1 MSRFA
6 VTLFGADT
14 PGIIATVTRELA
26 GQGYNLEDCSS
37 TTVGGHTA
45 MVLMIL
51 GPTEAEPALAALLG
65 SVVQNLDVKI
75 HVAADTE
82 TEPAFGKRYAI
93 AFHGA
98 DRPGLIGGVSE
109 VFADHGVNVV
119 DLKSSVI
126 GDPDP
131 MYLMRFEVEM
141 PEQMFPV
148 VETALAVT
156 TEKLGIQ
163 ITSLD
168 PVPNRQIAA
177 SVQIKD
183 VRLQNSFFQLDRT
196 VSDEDLAAYQ
206 TGYFAEVNGVKEELL
221 VIAVGFQLVRRLPEE
236 APSAATRAT
245 SLDLQPLK
253 ASALF
258 HIDYSFRW
266 TGSKLRSSDLQ
277 TFAEVN
283 AVFNSWPYWRQLVQS
298 MLPSMGVHKLII
310 PVFRFP
316 FPSGY

>member
-6 VTLFGADT
+6 VTLFGPDA
-14 PGIIATVTRELA
+14 PGIIAAVTRELA
-26 GQGYNLEDCSS
+26 RQGYNLEDCSS

-45 MVLMIL
+45 MVLMVL
-51 GPTEAEPALAALLG
+51 GPAEAEPALVALLG
-65 SVVQNLDVKI
+65 SAVQNLDVEM
-75 HVAADTE
+75 HVAAASE
-82 TEPAFGKRYAI
+82 ARPAFGKRYAI

-131 MYLMRFEVEM
+131 MYLMRFEVEIS
-141 PEQMFPV
+141 EQMFPA
-148 VETALAVT
+148 VEAALAAT

-163 ITSLD
+163 IASLD
-168 PVPNRQIAA
+168 PVPTGQIAT

-183 VRLQNSFFQLDRT
+183 VRLLNSFFQLDRS

-206 TGYFAEVNGVKEELL
+206 TGYFAEVNAVKEKLL
-221 VIAVGFQLVRRLPEE
+221 VIAVGFQLVRRPPEE
-236 APSAATRAT
+236 APTAVTTAT

-266 TGSKLRSSDLQ
+266 TDSKLRSSDLQ

-316 FPSGY
+316 FPSRS

>member
-6 VTLFGADT
+6 VTLFGADA
-14 PGIIATVTRELA
+14 PGIIAAVTRELA
-26 GQGYNLEDCSS
+26 RQGYNLEECSS
-37 TTVGGHTA
+37 TTVGGYTA
-45 MVLMIL
+45 MVLIVL
-51 GPTEAEPALAALLG
+51 GPAEAEPALVTLLG
-65 SVVQNLDVKI
+65 SAVQNLDVEM
-75 HVAADTE
+75 HVAAASEAKPT
-82 TEPAFGKRYAI
+82 FGKRYAI

-119 DLKSSVI
+119 DLKSSVT

-141 PEQMFPV
+141 PEQMFPA
-148 VETALAVT
+148 VETALVT
-156 TEKLGIQ
+156 TAKKLGIQ
-163 ITSLD
+163 IASLD
-168 PVPNRQIAA
+168 PVPTGQIAA

-183 VRLQNSFFQLDRT
+183 VRLQNSFFQLDRA

-206 TGYFAEVNGVKEELL
+206 TGYFAEVNAAKEELL
-221 VIAVGFQLVRRLPEE
+221 IIAVGFQLVRRLPEE
-236 APSAATRAT
+236 APTAVTTAT
-245 SLDLQPLK
+245 SLDSQPLK

-258 HIDYSFRW
+258 HVEYSFRW
-266 TGSKLRSSDLQ
+266 TDSKLRSGDLQ

-310 PVFRFP
+310 PVFRLP
-316 FPSGY
+316 FPSRS